1 MSNKK
6 VFVASEKVIVNGKGN
21 LQFNTSTEAFREKV
35 QLFADG
41 INKMNDKALYY
52 RDCIKTA
59 QHSLEL
65 YQKGTY
71 VASDVVAEKEAE
83 IEAFRQAVRDINAEI
98 HEKMPTYD
106 DTDKNLFYAY
116 RTFINGEEDTTSGNT
131 YKRAFMEFLDN
142 VGIVPTEKGITFIM
156 AQIGAKKASAKTMC
170 KNGGT
175 KFTDNMGEKQYLEL
189 VYRVIATLMY
199 KCNALKPF
207 TYEYVI
213 EDKKAKA
220 TATTTEQVA

>member
-1 MSNKK
+1 MSAKK
-6 VFVASEKVIVNGKGN
+6 VFLASSKVIATGKGN
-21 LQFNTSTEAFREKV
+21 LQFNTSTPEFREKV

-65 YQKGTY
+65 YQKGNY
-71 VASDVVAEKEAE
+71 VASDVVAQKEAE

-98 HEKMPTYD
+98 REKMPTYD
-106 DTDKNLFYAY
+106 DADKNLFYAY
-116 RTFINGEEDTTSGNT
+116 RTFINGEEDTVGGNT

-142 VGIVPTEKGITFIM
+142 AGIVPTEKGVAFIM
-156 AQIGAKKASAKTMC
+156 SQIGAKKASAKTMC

-199 KCNALKPF
+199 KNNALKPF

-213 EDKKAKA
+213 EDKKSKK
-220 TATTTEQVA
+220 TADETAA